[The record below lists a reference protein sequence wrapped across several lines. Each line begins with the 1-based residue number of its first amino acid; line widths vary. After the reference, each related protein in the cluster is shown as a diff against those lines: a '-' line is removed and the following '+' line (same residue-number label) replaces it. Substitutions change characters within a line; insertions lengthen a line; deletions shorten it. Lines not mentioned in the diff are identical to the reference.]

1 MKDLT
6 KGSPSKVM
14 ISFAIPV
21 ALGNIFQLC
30 YSLADTRV
38 VGSTLGEAALAA
50 VGATTSIST
59 LFIGFLSGL
68 TNGFALLIA
77 RQFGAGDKKGVTRY
91 GAGCLLLGC
100 ITSVLLTFICVSSLP
115 FILRLLNVPEAL
127 MGQSTAYIRAVL
139 LGLLA
144 TMLYNG
150 CASILRA
157 VGDTTAPLLF
167 LLFAAALNVALDLLF
182 ILKFGFGVAGAAW
195 ATVLSQSLSAIIS
208 LVYMFKRYPVFRFK
222 PDDFKLK
229 LREIKALY
237 TSGLSMA
244 AMMSLVFFGTLSLQC
259 AINTFG
265 QDIIV
270 AHTAARKITEFFMLP
285 FSVMGVTMATYCG
298 QNMGAGRKDRIR
310 TGICQALILTWIWS
324 LGMILLSYTVAPW
337 LIWLVTGSKNPAVLS
352 NATWYLKTDTL
363 FLFCSCCH
371 FHFKKR
377 ASGNGRPHYS
387 CIFQYD
393 RTHRK
398 SDLCFPPCP
407 HLPVLGHYYGRTYRM
422 DLNGH
427 STYYKSQKAAVTSD
441 HNSLP
446 AFSFFMYFSVM
457 YCFI

>member
-259 AINTFG
+259 AI
-265 QDIIV
+265 
-270 AHTAARKITEFFMLP
+270 
-285 FSVMGVTMATYCG
+285 S
-298 QNMGAGRKDRIR
+298 
-310 TGICQALILTWIWS
+310 
-324 LGMILLSYTVAPW
+324 
-337 LIWLVTGSKNPAVLS
+337 
-352 NATWYLKTDTL
+352 
-363 FLFCSCCH
+363 
-371 FHFKKR
+371 
-377 ASGNGRPHYS
+377 
-387 CIFQYD
+387 
-393 RTHRK
+393 
-398 SDLCFPPCP
+398 
-407 HLPVLGHYYGRTYRM
+407 
-422 DLNGH
+422 
-427 STYYKSQKAAVTSD
+427 
-441 HNSLP
+441 
-446 AFSFFMYFSVM
+446 
-457 YCFI
+457 

>member
-1 MKDLT
+1 MCNGTIMDKL
-6 KGSPSKVM
+6 
-14 ISFAIPV
+14 ISFSIP
-21 ALGNIFQLC
+21 LMLSGILQLMFN
-30 YSLADTRV
+30 AVDIVV
-38 VGSTLGEAALAA
+38 VGRFSGSEALAA
-50 VGATTSIST
+50 VGSTTALINVFT
-59 LFIGFLSGL
+59 NLFIGISLGANVL
-68 TNGFALLIA
+68 AA
-77 RQFGAGDKKGVTRY
+77 RFYAAGKDEEMSETVH
-91 GAGCLLLGC
+91 
-100 ITSVLLTFICVSSLP
+100 TSI
-115 FILRLLNVPEAL
+115 
-127 MGQSTAYIRAVL
+127 
-139 LGLLA
+139 LLA
-144 TMLYNG
+144 LVSGVIMAFLGVLFARICLELMDTPDDVIDLSTLYMRIYFLGMPFFMLYNYG
-150 CASILRA
+150 AAILRA

-285 FSVMGVTMATYCG
+285 FSVMGVTMASYCG

-363 FLFCSCCH
+363 FYFAPAAISIL
-371 FHFKKR
+371 R
-377 ASGNGRPHYS
+377 NGLQGMGDHITPVFSSMIELIGKVICAFLLAR
-387 CIFQYD
+387 IFQYWGIIMAEPIVWILMVIPLIIKA
-393 RTHRK
+393 RK
-398 SDLCFPPCP
+398 L
-407 HLPVLGHYYGRTYRM
+407 L
-422 DLNGH
+422 
-427 STYYKSQKAAVTSD
+427 
-441 HNSLP
+441 
-446 AFSFFMYFSVM
+446 
-457 YCFI
+457 

>member
-77 RQFGAGDKKGVTRY
+77 HQFGAGDKKGVTRY

-363 FLFCSCCH
+363 FYFAPAAISIL
-371 FHFKKR
+371 R
-377 ASGNGRPHYS
+377 NGLQGMGDHITPVFSSMIELIGKVICAFLLAR
-387 CIFQYD
+387 IFQYWGIIMAEPIVWILMVIPLIIKA
-393 RTHRK
+393 RK
-398 SDLCFPPCP
+398 L
-407 HLPVLGHYYGRTYRM
+407 L
-422 DLNGH
+422 
-427 STYYKSQKAAVTSD
+427 
-441 HNSLP
+441 
-446 AFSFFMYFSVM
+446 
-457 YCFI
+457 

>member
-14 ISFAIPV
+14 ISFAVPV

-77 RQFGAGDKKGVTRY
+77 RQFGAGDKRGVTRY
-91 GAGCLLLGC
+91 GAGCLLLGG
-100 ITSVLLTFICVSSLP
+100 ITSLLLTAACVGSLP
-115 FILRLLNVPEAL
+115 FILKLLNVPDTL
-127 MGQSTAYIRAVL
+127 MDQSTAYIRAVL

-167 LLFAAALNVALDLLF
+167 LLFAAVLNVALDLLF

-195 ATVLSQSLSAIIS
+195 ATVLSQSLSALIS
-208 LVYMFKRYPVFRFK
+208 LVYMFKRYPVFRFSL
-222 PDDFKLK
+222 PDFKLK
-229 LREIKALY
+229 PGEIKALY
-237 TSGLSMA
+237 ASGLSMA

-298 QNMGAGRKDRIR
+298 QNMGAGKKDRIR
-310 TGICQALILTWIWS
+310 TGIRQALILTWIWS
-324 LGMILLSYTVAPW
+324 LGMILLSYTASPW
-337 LIWLVTGSKNPAVLS
+337 LIWLVTGSKNPEVLS
-352 NATWYLKTDTL
+352 NSL
-363 FLFCSCCH
+363 FYFAPAAISVL
-371 FHFKKR
+371 R
-377 ASGNGRPHYS
+377 NGLQGMGDHITPVFSSLIELIGKVICAFLLAR
-387 CIFQYD
+387 IFQYWGIIMAEPIVWILMVIPLIIKT
-393 RTHRK
+393 RR
-398 SDLCFPPCP
+398 L
-407 HLPVLGHYYGRTYRM
+407 L
-422 DLNGH
+422 
-427 STYYKSQKAAVTSD
+427 
-441 HNSLP
+441 
-446 AFSFFMYFSVM
+446 
-457 YCFI
+457 